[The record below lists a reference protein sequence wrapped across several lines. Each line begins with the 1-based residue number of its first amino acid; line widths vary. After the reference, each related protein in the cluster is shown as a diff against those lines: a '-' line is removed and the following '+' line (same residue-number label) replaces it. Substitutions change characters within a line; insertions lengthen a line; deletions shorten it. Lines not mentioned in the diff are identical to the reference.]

1 MGYLERV
8 RGLHKDIGN
17 WVAGEDRFFG
27 RERELQHFIELLDG
41 GANVSLIAPRRLGK
55 TSLMREAA
63 RRIGLRGEERPT
75 CLHLDLEASREPAD
89 FCAELYSV
97 GSRESSL
104 QKRLRRWLERVGLGI
119 AELKF
124 AELSLKVREHFS
136 TSWQVRADDLLAD
149 LVERRER
156 VILFLD
162 EVPLF
167 VQHLLG
173 GAHRPDAAGLARAES
188 FLSWLRRAVQRHQGD
203 LSIVVTGS
211 IGLGPMLQRA
221 GLSATINHLTPFEL
235 RPWDEETVV
244 ACLQALAFQY
254 KLRFEPGVELHVARA
269 LGVGIPHHVQLF
281 FDHLQQD
288 ARRPGASSVGPR
300 DVDRV
305 YRERLLGSRGHTFLS
320 HYEERLR
327 LAVAPELRALCLDL
341 LTEAAVQRQLTR
353 TAAELLLADHRCE
366 AADDP
371 LGELLGILEHDGY
384 LVAGERGH
392 RFESHL
398 LRDWWAARF
407 GRGYIEAAARR
418 HG

>member
-1 MGYLERV
+1 M
-8 RGLHKDIGN
+8 RGLLKDIGN

-27 RERELQHFIELLDG
+27 RETELQHFIELLDE
-41 GANVSLIAPRRLGK
+41 GANISLIAPRRLGK
-55 TSLMREAA
+55 TSLMREAT
-63 RRIGLRGEERPT
+63 RRIAQRDGDRPT

-89 FCAELYSV
+89 FCAELYLV
-97 GSRESSL
+97 GSREASL
-104 QKRLRRWLERVGLGI
+104 GKRLRGWLEGASQGI
-119 AELKF
+119 ADLKVS
-124 AELSLKVREHFS
+124 ELSLKVRELFAS
-136 TSWQVRADDLLAD
+136 SWQVRAEDLLVD
-149 LVERRER
+149 LLGQRER

-167 VQHLLG
+167 VQQLLG
-173 GAHRPDAAGLARAES
+173 RVHRPDAAGLARAES
-188 FLSWLRRAVQRHQGD
+188 FLSWLRRAVQRHQGA
-203 LSIVVTGS
+203 LSVVITGS
-211 IGLGPMLQRA
+211 IGLGPMLQRV

-244 ACLQALAFQY
+244 ACLQALAYQY
-254 KLRFEPGVELHVARA
+254 RLRFEPGAERHVARA

-281 FDHLQQD
+281 FDHLLQD
-288 ARRPGASSVGPR
+288 ARRPGAAPVGPG

-327 LAVAPELRALCLDL
+327 LAVAPELRALSLDL
-341 LTEAAVQRQLTR
+341 LTEAATQKTLTR
-353 TAAELLLADHRCE
+353 TAAELLRADHRCE

-371 LGELLGILEHDGY
+371 LGELLGILIHDGY
-384 LVAGERGH
+384 LVPCEHGH

-407 GRGYIEAAARR
+407 GRNYVEAAAREVA
-418 HG
+418 